1 MLPDAGSSS
10 VSSPDIVQTRG
21 WQLEVGLGVFV
32 KKGSEYFSFCK
43 PQLCGVK
50 ATIHSTYTMFLA
62 KILGGLC
69 DLVSLHSPVLD
80 FCWMTHRGMA

>member
-10 VSSPDIVQTRG
+10 FPSPDVVQTRG
-21 WQLEVGLGVFV
+21 WFGVFFI

-50 ATIHSTYTMFLA
+50 AAIHSTYTMFLA
-62 KILGGLC
+62 KILGGP
-69 DLVSLHSPVLD
+69 DLAPG
-80 FCWMTHRGMA
+80 T

>member
-10 VSSPDIVQTRG
+10 FSSPVQTRG
-21 WQLEVGLGVFV
+21 WQLEVGLGVLV

-62 KILGGLC
+62 KILGGP
-69 DLVSLHSPVLD
+69 DLAP
-80 FCWMTHRGMA
+80 GI

>member
-1 MLPDAGSSS
+1 MFPDAGSSS

-62 KILGGLC
+62 KILGGP
-69 DLVSLHSPVLD
+69 DLAPG
-80 FCWMTHRGMA
+80 T